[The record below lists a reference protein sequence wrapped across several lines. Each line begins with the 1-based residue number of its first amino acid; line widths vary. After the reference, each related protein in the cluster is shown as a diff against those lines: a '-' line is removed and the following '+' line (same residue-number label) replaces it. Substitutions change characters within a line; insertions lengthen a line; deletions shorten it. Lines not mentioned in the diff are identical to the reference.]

1 MAPFTKG
8 THCVARNL
16 RGFGSSTSLRVLV
29 VRMVGPND
37 VMVVTADLEK
47 REAGRQI
54 IVAAANLE
62 TETTG

>member
-1 MAPFTKG
+1 MTFTKG
-8 THCVARNL
+8 TPCIATHL
-16 RGFGSSTSLRVLV
+16 SGFGGSTSLKVRV